1 MPSIEP
7 GRPVTVPAAVVAIVL
22 AISLAVPAGSHAEGD
37 ATAGRRKGAA
47 CAACHASSD
56 PASDTPR
63 LAGQNA
69 GYLARQLRAFRGGE
83 RAHPL
88 MDEITRRMSDADID
102 DLAAFWSRQPAG
114 SDSAAPPEAQAIRT
128 SHMPFPRD
136 FPGGFVLY
144 LTLNDV
150 EHALVKQHYINTVGL
165 EAARAGKPLPDGTV
179 VLQVNYRAR
188 LGADGQPV
196 ADRQGAWAT
205 DRIESYTAMESRA
218 GWGQELPE
226 WLRNARWNYG
236 KFTPAKVPDRD
247 ANQAVCLA
255 CHRRQALVSYVYT
268 FNELRDAAHAR

>member
-1 MPSIEP
+1 MRSIEP
-7 GRPVTVPAAVVAIVL
+7 RRPVAVPAAVLATVL
-22 AISLAVPAGSHAEGD
+22 AISLAAPAGLHAEGD

-47 CAACHASSD
+47 CSACHASSD

-63 LAGQNA
+63 LAGQSA
-69 GYLARQLRAFRGGE
+69 RYLARQLRAFRGGE

-102 DLAAFWSRQPAG
+102 DLAAFWSQQPVG
-114 SDSAAPPEAQAIRT
+114 SESAAPPEAQAIRT
-128 SHMPFPRD
+128 SHMQFPRD
-136 FPGGFVLY
+136 FPSGFVLY

-150 EHALVKQHYINTVGL
+150 EHALVKKHYINAVGFA
-165 EAARAGKPLPDGTV
+165 AARAGVALPDGTV

-188 LGADGQPV
+188 LGSDGQPI

-218 GWGQELPE
+218 GWGQDLPE

-236 KFTPAKVPDRD
+236 KFTPGKLPDRD
-247 ANQAVCLA
+247 TNQAVCLA

>member
-1 MPSIEP
+1 MHLIELT
-7 GRPVTVPAAVVAIVL
+7 RVAAVL
-22 AISLAVPAGSHAEGD
+22 AISLALPAAAHAGGD
-37 ATAGRRKGAA
+37 AAAGMRNGVA
-47 CAACHASSD
+47 CAVCHASSD

-69 GYLARQLRAFRGGE
+69 GYLVRQLRAFRGGE

-128 SHMPFPRD
+128 SHMPFPRA
-136 FPGGFVLY
+136 FPNGFVLY

-150 EHALVKQHYINTVGL
+150 EHHLVKKHYINTVGL
-165 EAARAGKPLPDGTV
+165 EAARADKPLPDGTV

-188 LGADGQPV
+188 LGPDGQPV

-205 DRIESYTAMESRA
+205 DRIESYTGMEARA
-218 GWGQELPE
+218 GWGKDLPD
-226 WLRNARWNYG
+226 WLRNASWNYAR
-236 KFTPAKVPDRD
+236 FTPDKLPSSD
-247 ANQAVCLA
+247 ANQATCLA

-268 FNELRDAAHAR
+268 FNELRDAAHPR